1 MVILLD
7 HQPKHCKVPLVCI
20 LHMCAHLCVCEG
32 EDRAEGSRHN
42 ACDQQWVETERE
54 WKSQLGKYK
63 KKKNCKSE
71 HKRVPYSTLTTFK
84 PCQYSCTLAHDS
96 ICNQKVQTTCG

>member
-63 KKKNCKSE
+63 KKKK
-71 HKRVPYSTLTTFK
+71 L
-84 PCQYSCTLAHDS
+84 
-96 ICNQKVQTTCG
+96 